1 MLKSARANT
10 WRCATLPPNNMAN
23 LPVIQALWIGR
34 PLSQLE
40 KLCVRS
46 FLYHGHEFHLY
57 VYDDVQGI
65 PDGATV
71 KDANEILPESA
82 VFRLKK
88 TGELGPFSDW
98 FRYALLAK
106 HGGFWADMDM
116 VCLKPFDFPE
126 EIVFGAANGTFRV
139 STLKFPKGHECV
151 VALEDSC
158 RNYGKEMPWDE
169 DADKERK
176 RKIRRRGEERGDAKF
191 LQFGSTPVFTL
202 AARHFGLEKYAKSY
216 ICFYPV
222 TVTHAPA
229 VVQFFDSSH
238 AGVRL
243 SEDSYAFHVG
253 NSSTARLPN
262 FDLNAN
268 FHPGSLYEQ
277 MKAKYGVAPV
287 PNAPNMNLD
296 AYAAH
301 KISTAHEASLAAHLK
316 KRRLKQQSAIAGILC
331 AISFLLG
338 YML

>member
-1 MLKSARANT
+1 MLKSARANI
-10 WRCATLPPNNMAN
+10 WRCAKPPPNNMAN

-46 FLYHGHEFHLY
+46 FLHHGHEFHLY

-71 KDANEILPESA
+71 KDANEILPESEI
-82 VFRLKK
+82 FRLKK
-88 TGELGPFSDW
+88 RGELGPFSDW

-126 EIVFGAANGTFRV
+126 EIVFGAANGNFHPG
-139 STLKFPKGHECV
+139 TLKFPKGHECV
-151 VALEDSC
+151 IALEDSC
-158 RNYGKEMPWDE
+158 RNYGKEMPWDSE
-169 DADKERK
+169 QDKERK
-176 RKIRRRGEERGDAKF
+176 RKIRKRGKERSDSPF
-191 LQFGSTPVFTL
+191 LEFGSTPVFTR

-222 TVTHAPA
+222 HVTHPPA
-229 VVQFFDSSH
+229 VLQFFDNSH

-253 NSSTARLPN
+253 NTTTTHLPD

-268 FHPGSLYEQ
+268 FHPDSLFER
-277 MKAKYGVAPV
+277 MKAKYGVEPA
-287 PNAPNMNLD
+287 PNARRSSID

-301 KISTAHEASLAAHLK
+301 RIWTSYTELQAAAAK
-316 KRRLKQQSAIAGILC
+316 KRRRKVQLAIAGALC
-331 AISFLLG
+331 AASFLLG